1 MNDLQKDRLYINEK
15 PFLNTGIDFFEPV
28 LLKFSEKQKQ
38 KTKIIIKTQIPYKG
52 KTWWCMQFLH
62 A

>member
-28 LLKFSEKQKQ
+28 LVKFSKKQKQ

-52 KTWWCMQFLH
+52 KTW
-62 A
+62 